1 MLIQEV
7 YQAQKHG
14 SIDFKFESRC
24 GHIREFQGLEDFDM
38 VILPTE
44 REKARLK
51 RIAKVFHPDCKIN
64 FVCWRIYATRKP
76 QANGGKP
83 ENGGRGRRK

>member
-7 YQAQKHG
+7 YEAQEKGGLAFRDEYKDEGRLTMPH
-14 SIDFKFESRC
+14 
-24 GHIREFQGLEDFDM
+24 REDIDM

-51 RIAKVFHPDCKIN
+51 RIAKNLHPDCKIK
-64 FVCWRIYATRKP
+64 FVCVRLYLTRKP
-76 QANGGKP
+76 QANGCGK
-83 ENGGRGRRK
+83 